1 MKDIILQS
9 KYGYSAGRISVLE
22 SWIMTRRLDIHDVR
36 KLAENKGG
44 KLISTT
50 YKNAHQTLM
59 WQCSLG
65 HIFKSN
71 QSNIQS
77 GNNWCGECT
86 KIERLNSAKK
96 IAKINNLECL
106 SEEYLGSDKRLKWK
120 CKNGHILFRSPD
132 EIRKKNGC
140 SECYG
145 NKPLGL
151 DHINKLAEKKGGKCI
166 SKKYTSVRN
175 YLKWKCSKG
184 HVWKAKYYTVAKN
197 NVWCPKCH
205 DQYQIDALNLI
216 AINKGGK
223 FLSTK
228 FIGWNPKYEWKCK
241 EGHIWKAS
249 GTEVKLGSWCRVC
262 AGTEPIRIQEIQ
274 RLAKA
279 KGGKC
284 LSKKSLGA
292 HKKLKWQCKEGHVWE
307 STVANI
313 KNNNSWCPKC
323 HFYYSEEI
331 CRTTFEQLF
340 RTKFPKSRPD
350 WLIGL
355 KGRLMELDGYS
366 KKYGLAFEY
375 HGEQHFGKSFFNKD
389 KKTLDYGVSRDKKK
403 LKLCQN
409 NNVKL
414 IILSYKDDL
423 SKLPEIIKSKTK
435 NLKIAN
441 KINFD
446 REINFNQ
453 IYSHKTK
460 ISELKTIAKKR
471 GGTCLSNKYYGVKK
485 KHEWKC
491 KKGHIWKA
499 TADKVKNGR
508 WCMICSGNA
517 KLSLEIF
524 QKIAKE
530 KGGKCLSK
538 KYVNSKSKLKF
549 QCSKGH
555 IWEAAGG
562 AIKNNKSW
570 CKKCY
575 HFNYKRSSVRL
586 QTQSR

>member
-1 MKDIILQS
+1 
-9 KYGYSAGRISVLE
+9 
-22 SWIMTRRLDIHDVR
+22 MTRRLDIHDVR
-36 KLAENKGG
+36 KLAEDKGG

-50 YKNAHQTLM
+50 YKNAHQTLV

-86 KIERLNSAKK
+86 KIERLNTLKK

-106 SEEYLGSDKRLKWK
+106 SKEYLGTNKRLKWK
-120 CKNGHILFRSPD
+120 CKNGHILFRSP
-132 EIRKKNGC
+132 EHIRQKSGC
-140 SECYG
+140 YQCHG

-151 DHINKLAEKKGGKCI
+151 DHVNKIAEKKGGKCI
-166 SKKYTSVRN
+166 SKKYTSIRE

-184 HVWKAKYYTVAKN
+184 HVWKAKYNTVAKN
-197 NVWCPKCH
+197 DVWCPKCH
-205 DQYQIDALNLI
+205 DQDQIDALNLI

-228 FIGWNPKYEWKCK
+228 FIGWNSKYEWKCK
-241 EGHIWKAS
+241 EGHIWKAD
-249 GTEVKLGSWCRVC
+249 GTAVKLGTWCRVC
-262 AGTEPIRIQEIQ
+262 AGTEPISIQEIQ
-274 RLAKA
+274 KLAKA

-284 LSKKSLGA
+284 LSKKRLGA
-292 HKKLKWQCKEGHVWE
+292 HKKLKWQCKEGHIWK
-307 STVANI
+307 STAASI
-313 KNNNSWCPKC
+313 KHSNSWCPKC

-366 KKYGLAFEY
+366 KKYNLAFEY
-375 HGEQHFGKSFFNKD
+375 HGEQHFGMSFFVKD
-389 KKTLDYGVSRDKKK
+389 KKTLDYGVNRDKKK
-403 LKLCQN
+403 LELCQN

-446 REINFNQ
+446 REINFDK

-471 GGTCLSNKYYGVKK
+471 GGTCLSNKYYGVLK

-491 KKGHIWKA
+491 KEGHIWKA
-499 TADKVKNGR
+499 TADKVKRGQ
-508 WCMICSGNA
+508 WCMICHGNPP
-517 KLSLEIF
+517 LSLEIF

-530 KGGKCLSK
+530 KDGKCLSK

-562 AIKNNKSW
+562 AIKHNKSW
-570 CKKCY
+570 CRKCANL
-575 HFNYKRSSVRL
+575 NYKRSAV
-586 QTQSR
+586 